1 MKFHRTDL
9 IVRVEAAI
17 AAKKKAADER
27 NAKATA
33 DYQAKLARWIAET
46 NDAWK
51 QLADTIRVR
60 LRAGKPMTAGDIP
73 RRLRDGWSNGH
84 ITTWNDSPQAPHVAD
99 VAALEQ
105 LLVLLSAATDDE
117 VTTSALERMGFR
129 TAALFTH

>member
-27 NAKATA
+27 NAKAAA
-33 DYQAKLARWIAET
+33 DYEAKLARWIAET
-46 NDAWK
+46 SDAWK

-73 RRLRDGWSNGH
+73 RRLRDGWSGSH
-84 ITTWNDSPQAPHVAD
+84 ITTWNISRDAPYVAD

-105 LLVLLSAATDDE
+105 LLVLLSVATDDE